1 MKKLRLL
8 SRLVQYLVSTFTKV
22 FFLSQLLVVGEV
34 SGGSCAG
41 STFPILVANDKGDT
55 KIFAFDY
62 NIGANRL
69 VIAG

>member
-1 MKKLRLL
+1 
-8 SRLVQYLVSTFTKV
+8 V
-22 FFLSQLLVVGEV
+22 V

-62 NIGANRL
+62 NLGANRL